1 MDTNSIHLSLRAV
14 VIALGEQTALILV
27 LMMVVMKRMRM
38 KKVVT
43 ATLSLKD
50 SLNFEREMI
59 DKYIN
64 VRWLQSLLEAD
75 TSDILQNPVKR
86 TALYMF

>member
-75 TSDILQNPVKR
+75 TSDILQYPAKR

>member
-1 MDTNSIHLSLRAV
+1 
-14 VIALGEQTALILV
+14 
-27 LMMVVMKRMRM
+27 M
-38 KKVVT
+38 KKIVT

>member
-1 MDTNSIHLSLRAV
+1 LDTNSIHLSLRAV

-38 KKVVT
+38 KKIVT

-75 TSDILQNPVKR
+75 TSDILQYPAKR

>member
-1 MDTNSIHLSLRAV
+1 
-14 VIALGEQTALILV
+14 
-27 LMMVVMKRMRM
+27 M

-75 TSDILQNPVKR
+75 TSDILQYPAKR

>member
-38 KKVVT
+38 KKIVT

-75 TSDILQNPVKR
+75 TSDILQYPAKR